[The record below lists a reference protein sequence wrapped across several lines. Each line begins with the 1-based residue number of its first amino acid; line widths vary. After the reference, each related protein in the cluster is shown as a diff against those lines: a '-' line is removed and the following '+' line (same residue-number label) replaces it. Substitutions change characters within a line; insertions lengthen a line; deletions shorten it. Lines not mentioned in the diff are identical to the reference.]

1 MQQDWISPIKVH
13 IPRSY
18 YQMFKWQNIIFYWTV
33 LIWLQTGTQTPYKNM
48 NGIKMKLIRI
58 YLNLI
63 TLSCRILFVHTGFY
77 MCLTCAWWRVLIR
90 IGDRLFGMW
99 NLFIYIYMYFLTRN
113 MMVFLLLPPIYHFFH
128 SLFLISCCYFQI
140 NTGSLKRKSC
150 CGSWSFAA
158 WSELPDQQLQEPSF
172 YLDV

>member
-1 MQQDWISPIKVH
+1 MNAFQVKDQPFCLRTGKGLKIISSMQQDWISPIKVH

-63 TLSCRILFVHTGFY
+63 TLSCRILFVHTGLY

-90 IGDRLFGMW
+90 IGDRLFGM
-99 NLFIYIYMYFLTRN
+99 
-113 MMVFLLLPPIYHFFH
+113 
-128 SLFLISCCYFQI
+128 
-140 NTGSLKRKSC
+140 
-150 CGSWSFAA
+150 
-158 WSELPDQQLQEPSF
+158 
-172 YLDV
+172 